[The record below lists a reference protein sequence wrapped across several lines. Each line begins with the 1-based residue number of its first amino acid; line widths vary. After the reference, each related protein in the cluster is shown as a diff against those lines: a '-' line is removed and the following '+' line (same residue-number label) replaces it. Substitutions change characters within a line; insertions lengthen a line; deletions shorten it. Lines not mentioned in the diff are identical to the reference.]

1 MSKDLTPEKARIFR
15 IAHIDNVEMIL
26 RGGMKCRNSGS
37 AENYRQI
44 GNPELI
50 DRRLLREV
58 PCEPGGT
65 LGDYV
70 PFYFTPFSPMLYN
83 IRTGYGLRQRQN
95 HVIVIFVSSLHK
107 LVEND
112 VPFVFTDRHAC
123 LAYAQF
129 TSDMK
134 RLNEIDWQA
143 LQYRDFKRSDPMRFE
158 RYQAEALVYNEVPV
172 EALLGVATYND
183 AVKQRVID
191 LAEAHGVDI
200 KVITKSG
207 WYF

>member
-1 MSKDLTPEKARIFR
+1 MSKELTPERARIFR

-26 RGGMKCRNSGS
+26 RDGMKCRNSGS

-83 IRTGYGLRQRQN
+83 ISTGYGVQRREN
-95 HVIVIFVSSLHK
+95 HEIVIFASSLHK
-107 LVEND
+107 LVEHD
-112 VPFVFTDRHAC
+112 VPFVFTDRHAY

-129 TSDMK
+129 TSDME
-134 RLNEIDWQA
+134 RLDEIDWEA
-143 LQYRDFKRSDPMRFE
+143 LQNRDFRRSDPMRFE
-158 RYQAEALVYNEVPV
+158 RYQAEALVHNEVPV

-183 AVKQRVID
+183 DVKDRVIE
-191 LAEAHGVDI
+191 LAGAHGVDI
-200 KVITKSG
+200 KVIKKSG